1 MRFITLYPRA
11 KNVQL
16 VKDMGLIPYYIR
28 TLFNEDAELVT
39 YKNDESYPYLET
51 VVKGAKVT
59 FIKKRFGRQI
69 DGMLYVFKH
78 AKEIDVL
85 NLYHLNMA
93 TFLSEIAYKI
103 RNKKGKIYLKLDI
116 SMEGLRTV
124 QLKDPRGFIKRC
136 DIKMADLVSCETRVI
151 QKRLNELF
159 KKEIIYVTN
168 GCLMDEGN
176 ASALHEENNQDARS
190 ELTMSQGCNTEHTIL
205 TVAKFGTREKA
216 SDTLLYAF
224 AKSANQHDYKLK
236 IIGTVEE
243 SFKPF
248 IDKFFTE
255 YPDMKGRVIFA
266 GEIHDREE
274 LRQEYK
280 KARVFS
286 LPSRQESFGIVLVEA
301 AYEGCYLVTTE
312 ATAAGYDVSDDGKY
326 GSIVK
331 TDDIDDLSDA
341 FIKICSDESFDW
353 DTHAKKI
360 SEYSK
365 TVFNWERIVT
375 DLYNR
380 IKKLES

>member
-1 MRFITLYPRA
+1 MRFVTLYPRA

-28 TLFNEDAELVT
+28 TMFNEDAELVT
-39 YKNDESYPYLET
+39 YKNDESYPYLDT

-59 FIKKRFGRQI
+59 FIKKHFGRQI

-85 NLYHLNMA
+85 NLYHLNTA
-93 TFLSEIAYKI
+93 TFLSEIAY
-103 RNKKGKIYLKLDI
+103 RLMNRKGKIYLKLDI

-124 QLKDPRGFIKRC
+124 QIRDPRGFIKRC
-136 DIKMADLVSCETRVI
+136 DIKMADLVSCETRII
-151 QKRLNELF
+151 QRRLNELF
-159 KKEIIYVTN
+159 DNDIIYVTN
-168 GCLMDEGN
+168 GCLMNDG
-176 ASALHEENNQDARS
+176 SADNNDAKT
-190 ELTMSQGCNTEHTIL
+190 ELGLTMAEGCNTEHTIL

-224 AKSANQHDYKLK
+224 AKSADRHDYNLK

-243 SFKPF
+243 SFKPV
-248 IDKFFTE
+248 IDKFFEE
-255 YPDMKGRVIFA
+255 YPDMKNRVIFA
-266 GEIHDREE
+266 GEIHNREE
-274 LRQEYK
+274 LKKEYN
-280 KARVFS
+280 KARIFT

-331 TDDIDDLSDA
+331 TDDIDDLAEA
-341 FIKICSDESFDW
+341 FAKICTNESFDW
-353 DTHAKKI
+353 DAHAKAI

-365 TVFNWERIVT
+365 SVFDWERIVS
-375 DLYNR
+375 DLYER
-380 IKKLES
+380 ICKIL